1 MSDGTVMK
9 LSDLL
14 IHDNIVIQCHDN
26 PDADTLASGFGLY
39 LYFTEKG
46 KQVRFVYSGKYK
58 IQKSNLVL
66 MLQEL
71 EIPIEY
77 VETIKKPELLITV
90 DCQYGQGNV
99 TKFDAEKV
107 AVIDHHQIGGELP
120 EFNVVRSNLGSCS
133 TVVRELLLAEGIDFN
148 YNKKLSTAL
157 YYGLMTDTNNFA
169 EIAHPLDKD
178 MRDDALIERSTIT
191 RFRNANLSLQEMEIA
206 GNALLNY
213 EYNESYRYAVVEAA
227 PCDPNIL
234 GMISDLML
242 EVDAVDTC
250 LVFSVLPFGVKISVR
265 SCVKEVKASELADFI
280 TKGIGSGG
288 GHLEKAGG
296 FIQQELILPECQK
309 KGYPMTKEGIEK
321 LLIYRMTDYFD
332 DIEIIHSDCYLAD
345 LSDMKL
351 YKKKRLTLGYVV
363 ATEIM
368 PEGSN
373 GLIRTLEGDL
383 DVDIQK
389 DIYIM
394 IGIKGEVY
402 PTMKEKFEMGYK
414 RLDTPYR
421 FRGEY
426 EPVIRDNV
434 EGHNISLIPYAK
446 SCFSTGESCIYVKQL
461 DHRVKVFTPWDEEK
475 YMLGKEGDYLAVRE
489 NDLHDVYIIEQSIF
503 AETYEKVEA

>member
-1 MSDGTVMK
+1 MRLEELMEY
-9 LSDLL
+9 
-14 IHDNIVIQCHDN
+14 DNIVIQCHDN
-26 PDADTLASGFGLY
+26 PDADALASGFGVY
-39 LYFTEKG
+39 LYFQERG
-46 KQVRFVYSGKYK
+46 KKVRFVYGGQYK

-66 MLQEL
+66 MISEL

-77 VETIKKPELLITV
+77 VDSMEAPELLITV

-99 TKFDAEKV
+99 TRFEAKEV

-120 EFNVVRSNLGSCS
+120 RLNEVRGNLGACA

-148 YNKKLSTAL
+148 YNKKLATAL
-157 YYGLMTDTNNFA
+157 YYGLMTDTNNFT
-169 EIAHPLDKD
+169 EISHPLDKD
-178 MRDDALIERSTIT
+178 MRDDAIIERSAIT
-191 RFRNANLSLQEMEIA
+191 RFRNANLSLQEMKIA

-213 EYNESYRYAVVEAA
+213 EYNETYRYAVVEAA

-265 SCVKEVKASELADFI
+265 SCIKEVKASELAEFI

-296 FIQQELILPECQK
+296 FIQRELILPACEK
-309 KGYPMTKEGIEK
+309 KGYPKTTEGIEQ

-332 DIEIIHSDCYLAD
+332 DIEIIDSDDYQAD
-345 LSDMKL
+345 LSTMEL
-351 YKKKRLTLGYVV
+351 YKKKPLTLGYVE

-368 PEGSN
+368 PKGSN
-373 GLIRTLEGDL
+373 ALIRTLEGDL
-383 DVDIQK
+383 DVEIQN

-402 PTMKEKFEMGYK
+402 PIMKEKFEKGYK
-414 RLDTPYR
+414 RLDSPYL
-421 FRGEY
+421 FKGEY
-426 EPVIRDNV
+426 EPVIRDSR
-434 EGHNISLIPYAK
+434 EGQNISLIPHAK
-446 SCFSTGESCIYVKQL
+446 ACFSTGESFIYVKQL

-475 YMLGKEGDYLAVRE
+475 YMLGKEGDYLAVRKD
-489 NDLHDVYIIEQSIF
+489 DLHDVYIIEQNIF
-503 AETYEKVEA
+503 AETYERVNG